1 MFIQRKRLL
10 PGAFDAFDIVVGLND
25 LGHLGL
31 DGLKIGLIEVDAG
44 HVVIEPLVGR
54 RADGEFRVW
63 IQSLERLR
71 ENVRRGVA
79 YHLEVL
85 VRLVRD
91 DDDAI
96 AVAHLVDF
104 VHQFT
109 VDDARDRV
117 RPESRAD
124 LVGYV
129 RDRGPLGHGEFGAIG
144 QRDRHLAHDRE
155 KSDAPYKRLE
165 TVATVVW
172 ARSFYCLVFS
182 RQERSCRFMPP
193 AVAVRYMAPQSEE
206 STPRVLLAEDEVELA
221 SLYESW
227 LQTTYDA
234 TTVYDGDA
242 ALEAYDGHDVVLLDR
257 MMPGH
262 EGDEVLSILRDRGVD
277 APVAMV
283 TAVDPGPD
291 IADMPFDEY
300 VCKPVER
307 GELLNLVDVLYRRA
321 TYDDK
326 LRRHYALASKLA
338 TLESHVPAEEL
349 AESPAYAE
357 LEAEFTSLEAA
368 LTDTGGELSDDDLTA
383 LLREGQ

>member
-1 MFIQRKRLL
+1 
-10 PGAFDAFDIVVGLND
+10 
-25 LGHLGL
+25 
-31 DGLKIGLIEVDAG
+31 
-44 HVVIEPLVGR
+44 
-54 RADGEFRVW
+54 
-63 IQSLERLR
+63 
-71 ENVRRGVA
+71 
-79 YHLEVL
+79 
-85 VRLVRD
+85 
-91 DDDAI
+91 
-96 AVAHLVDF
+96 
-104 VHQFT
+104 
-109 VDDARDRV
+109 
-117 RPESRAD
+117 
-124 LVGYV
+124 
-129 RDRGPLGHGEFGAIG
+129 
-144 QRDRHLAHDRE
+144 
-155 KSDAPYKRLE
+155 
-165 TVATVVW
+165 
-172 ARSFYCLVFS
+172 
-182 RQERSCRFMPP
+182 
-193 AVAVRYMAPQSEE
+193 MAPQSEE